1 MGGVETEGRR
11 GVGLPVLP
19 LDKASA
25 PRPEDLLARY
35 QRRVYAVIYRMTG
48 RHADVDDL
56 CQEAFLQMIRSLPN
70 FRPGTNLDSWA
81 YRIAMN
87 VAIDHLRRRGKDR
100 NLEEGLR
107 TRRGTADPGTEL
119 TEETSKAVREAI
131 DGLPPEQKSVV
142 VLRLYEGLSHE
153 EIAGILEVPVATVRW
168 RYFTSLEK
176 LESVLAPFVEPGEV
190 GRELR

>member
-11 GVGLPVLP
+11 GVGLSVLP
-19 LDKASA
+19 VDKAA
-25 PRPEDLLARY
+25 PPRPEELLARY

-107 TRRGTADPGTEL
+107 TRRGSAVPETEL

-131 DGLPPEQKSVV
+131 DALPPEQKSVV
-142 VLRLYEGLSHE
+142 ILRLYEGLSHE
-153 EIAGILEVPVATVRW
+153 EIAGIVEAPVATVRW